1 MNTNTT
7 NRKKTRKLLFQFL
20 FASCFQKTEKEAF
33 LESFYK
39 DTFSFELDLDYMDE
53 MINIIEFI
61 EWFFIDI
68 VKKYS
73 PKFDFEKMDVLII
86 IPLYIALAEIFYF
99 SEEIPIKV
107 SVNEAVELAKTF
119 AMWTSKKIVNW
130 VLWNVFRDLD
140 ELEKIKEN
148 YKWNDWYSIFKK
160 S

>member
-1 MNTNTT
+1 MNIK
-7 NRKKTRKLLFQFL
+7 RG
-20 FASCFQKTEKEAF
+20 EKEEF
-33 LESFYK
+33 FI
-39 DTFSFELDLDYMDE
+39 E
-53 MINIIEFI
+53 MI
-61 EWFFIDI
+61 
-68 VKKYS
+68 KKYS

>member
-7 NRKKTRKLLFQFL
+7 NRKKTRKLLFQFF

-53 MINIIEFI
+53 IINIIEFR